1 MMAMMTQ
8 LASLAPSR
16 SAALEEAVT
25 LSGSAPAPRVAPTSG
40 VCARPSFERIY
51 EEHFDF
57 IWRSMR
63 RLGIS
68 AHNIDDAVQDVFLV
82 VHRRLEDFEERCS
95 LKTWLFGIALRVAHD
110 HHRRSRR
117 KGGHEPLD
125 PAVVDGSPGPHE
137 ELAKAE
143 AVRELDR
150 ILNSLDEDKRAVF
163 ILAEIEQ
170 MTAPEIAEALGINVN
185 TVYSRLRSSRRAFEA
200 ALARRNGGLR

>member
-1 MMAMMTQ
+1 MAVMTQ

-16 SAALEEAVT
+16 SAAFEESVP
-25 LSGSAPAPRVAPTSG
+25 LSGSAPAPRVVPTS
-40 VCARPSFERIY
+40 VVHERPSFESIY

-68 AHNIDDAVQDVFLV
+68 SQSIDDAVQDVFLV

-110 HHRRSRR
+110 HHRRARR

-125 PAVVDGSPGPHE
+125 PAVADGSPGPHE

-200 ALARRNGGLR
+200 ALARRSGGMR

>member
-1 MMAMMTQ
+1 MMAAMTQ
-8 LASLAPSR
+8 LGSMPLSHG
-16 SAALEEAVT
+16 AAFEEPAT
-25 LSGSAPAPRVAPTSG
+25 LSRSAPAPRAIPSQAVSDK
-40 VCARPSFERIY
+40 PSFAAIY
-51 EEHFDF
+51 DEHFDF
-57 IWRSMR
+57 VWRSLR

-68 AHNIDDAVQDVFLV
+68 SDSIDDAVQDVFLV
-82 VHRRLEDFEERCS
+82 VHRRLGDFEARCS
-95 LKTWLFGIALRVAHD
+95 VKTWLFGIALRVAHD

-150 ILNSLDEDKRAVF
+150 ILSALDEDKRAVF

-170 MTAPEIAEALGINVN
+170 MTAPEVAEALGINVN
-185 TVYSRLRSSRRAFEA
+185 TVYSRLRAGRREFEA
-200 ALARRNGGLR
+200 LLARRTGGHR

>member
-1 MMAMMTQ
+1 M
-8 LASLAPSR
+8 
-16 SAALEEAVT
+16 
-25 LSGSAPAPRVAPTSG
+25 SGSAPAPRVVPTSV
-40 VCARPSFERIY
+40 VCERPSFESIY

-68 AHNIDDAVQDVFLV
+68 SQSIDDAVQDVFLV

-117 KGGHEPLD
+117 KGGHEQLD
-125 PAVVDGSPGPHE
+125 AAVADGSPGPHE

-200 ALARRNGGLR
+200 ALARRSGGMR

>member
-1 MMAMMTQ
+1 MIAVMTQ
-8 LASLAPSR
+8 LASLPLSHGAAFEE
-16 SAALEEAVT
+16 SAT
-25 LSGSAPAPRVAPTSG
+25 LSRSAPAPRVVPSRAVSD
-40 VCARPSFERIY
+40 RPSFEAIY

-57 IWRSMR
+57 VWRSMR

-68 AHNIDDAVQDVFLV
+68 PDSIDDAVQDVFLV
-82 VHRRLEDFEERCS
+82 VHRRLRDFEARCS
-95 LKTWLFGIALRVAHD
+95 VKTWLFGIALRVSHD

-125 PAVVDGSPGPHE
+125 PTVVDAAPGPHE

-150 ILNSLDEDKRAVF
+150 ILSSLDEDKRAVF

-170 MTAPEIAEALGINVN
+170 LTAPEVAEALGINVN
-185 TVYSRLRSSRRAFEA
+185 TVYSRLRAARREFEALLSRRT
-200 ALARRNGGLR
+200 GGLR